1 LRALAHFAR
10 PKSSGACT
18 LDILFQGPGKRN
30 TEATNQND
38 HISDRSLGELV
49 KQLSEQTSTLVRQE
63 IRLAQLELQE
73 KGKRAGIG
81 AGLFGGSGLV
91 ALYGLGALVAA
102 AVLLLA
108 TALEPWLAALITAA
122 ALFAVAGILA
132 LTGKKQVEQATPP
145 VPEEA
150 IESTQHTVE
159 EVKGRTGR

>member
-1 LRALAHFAR
+1 ME
-10 PKSSGACT
+10 T
-18 LDILFQGPGKRN
+18 
-30 TEATNQND
+30 TQND
-38 HISDRSLGELV
+38 QLSDRSLAELV

-63 IRLAQLELQE
+63 LQLAQMELQQ

-91 ALYGLGALVAA
+91 ALYAVGALLAA
-102 AVLLLA
+102 AVMLLA
-108 TALEPWLAALITAA
+108 TAVTPWLAGLIVAV
-122 ALFAVAGILA
+122 ALFALAGILA

-150 IESTQHTVE
+150 IESTKHSVE